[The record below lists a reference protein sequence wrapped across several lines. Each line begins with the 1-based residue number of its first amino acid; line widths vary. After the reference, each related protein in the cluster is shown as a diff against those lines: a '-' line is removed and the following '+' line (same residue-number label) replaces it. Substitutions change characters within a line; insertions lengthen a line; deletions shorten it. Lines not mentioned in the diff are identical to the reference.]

1 MAAVTVTPDARH
13 NTNPQI
19 QSAIARGACIVVGEA
34 SFGAYE
40 TGGVAMSIPGINNV
54 LGVFF
59 DGTIAGYV
67 FRYVPSTGKV
77 LAYDQ
82 SGASGALDLVASGTA
97 LAATGTFM
105 AFGYV

>member
-1 MAAVTVTPDARH
+1 MADVTVTADSKF

-19 QSAIARGACIVVGEA
+19 NSSLARGGCILTGEA
-34 SFGAYE
+34 SFGVYE
-40 TGGVAMSIPGINNV
+40 SGGVAMSIPGVNNV

-82 SGASGALDLVASGTA
+82 SGASGALDVVASGTA
-97 LAATGTFM
+97 LAATGTFI
-105 AFGYV
+105 AFGFV